1 VSAIYLDNRL
11 VHYEVFGRGQPII
24 FLHSWVGSWRYW
36 VSTMDMVAE
45 RYRAYALDFWGFGE
59 SEREQGEFT
68 IESYRRMLLAF
79 MDQIG
84 LKQAHLVGHGL
95 GGMVAIRAAHAY
107 PDRFLRVVTVSTP
120 LQGYV
125 LREFIKPGTL
135 SRLLGHNNPANIWS
149 KLVSQIPID
158 DDEVQQ
164 ELQEDTKNLQPAVLQ
179 GVQESMLTTDL
190 LLELQELENTPLL
203 AIYGEKDALVPSEH
217 AEPHFQRNNRPH
229 QQNIVLPRANHF
241 PFLER
246 SSTFGRLLLDFLVSE
261 GSTPV
266 EIKEQWRRRVSQR
279 EYL

>member
-68 IESYRRMLLAF
+68 IEEYRHMLLAF

-107 PDRFLRVVTVSTP
+107 PERFLRVVTVSTP
-120 LQGYV
+120 LQGHV
-125 LREFIKPGTL
+125 LREFVKPGTL
-135 SRLLGHNNPANIWS
+135 SRLLGQNSTTNVWS
-149 KLVSQIPID
+149 KLMSQIPID
-158 DDEVQQ
+158 DAEVQQ
-164 ELQEDTKNLQPAVLQ
+164 ELQEDTKNLQPAVVQ
-179 GVQESMLTTDL
+179 GVQDSILKTNL
-190 LLELQELENTPLL
+190 LPELQELESSIPLL
-203 AIYGEKDALVPSEH
+203 AVYGEKDTLVPPDH
-217 AEPHFQRNNRPH
+217 AESLGQEDGRPH
-229 QQNIVLPRANHF
+229 QLIVLPRANHF
-241 PFLER
+241 PFLEQ

-261 GSTPV
+261 GTPV

>member
-68 IESYRRMLLAF
+68 IESYCHMLLAF

-120 LQGYV
+120 LQGHV

-158 DDEVQQ
+158 DAEVQQ
-164 ELQEDTKNLQPAVLQ
+164 ELQEDTKNLQPAV
-179 GVQESMLTTDL
+179 VQSVQDSMLATDL
-190 LLELQELENTPLL
+190 LRELEELANTPLL
-203 AIYGEKDALVPSEH
+203 AIYGEKDTLVPSEH
-217 AEPHFQRNNRPH
+217 ADPHFQRNNRPH
-229 QQNIVLPRANHF
+229 QQSIVLPRANHF
-241 PFLER
+241 PFLEH

-261 GSTPV
+261 GTPV
-266 EIKEQWRRRVSQR
+266 GIKEQWRRRVSQR

>member
-36 VSTMDMVAE
+36 VSTMDTVAE

-59 SEREQGEFT
+59 SEREQGKFT
-68 IESYRRMLLAF
+68 IEEYRQMLLAF

-95 GGMVAIRAAHAY
+95 GGMVAIRAAHTN
-107 PDRFLRVVTVSTP
+107 PERFLRVVTVSTP
-120 LQGYV
+120 LQGHV
-125 LREFIKPGTL
+125 LREFVKPGTL
-135 SRLLGHNNPANIWS
+135 SRLLGHNSPANVWS

-164 ELQEDTKNLQPAVLQ
+164 ELQEDTKNLQPAVVQ
-179 GVQESMLTTDL
+179 GVQESILNTDL
-190 LLELQELENTPLL
+190 LHELQELETIPLL
-203 AIYGEKDALVPSEH
+203 AVYGEKDALVPPEH
-217 AEPHFQRNNRPH
+217 AEWLSHENGRPH
-229 QQNIVLPRANHF
+229 QLIVLPRANHF
-241 PFLER
+241 PFLEQ

-261 GSTPV
+261 GTPV